1 MYRQYGVLGAL
12 MVVTAVI
19 FYFSLRTT
27 EEEPRRYKVPPPRWP
42 EGDKTVDETSIK
54 VTSLAGER

>member
-1 MYRQYGVLGAL
+1 